1 MNLPLQSVKTDHV
14 SNAKDQVPRRI
25 SIFGSTGSVGENT
38 LDLISFAQSNG
49 AANMEVVALTA
60 NRNARLLAEQAIRY
74 GADFAVVAD
83 DKKYDE
89 LKAHLQGTEIA
100 CGAGDA
106 AMLEAAEME
115 ADWVMAAIVGAAG
128 LQPTLTAARRGA
140 DIAFANKECLV
151 CAGSV
156 FTGAMKQGGGRLLPV
171 DSEHNAIFQ
180 VYDFDRPERI
190 TRILLTASGG
200 PFRTW
205 TRAQMAAVS
214 VEQAVAHPNWS
225 MGAKISI
232 DSATMMNKGLE
243 LIEAARLFPTPSSDI
258 EIIVHPQSV
267 IHSMVEYVDGSVL
280 AQMGTPD
287 MRTPIASA
295 LAWPDRVAS
304 PSPKLD
310 FSNLANLT
318 FEEADAEKFPALRL
332 SREALELDG
341 LAPTALNAA
350 NEIAVEA
357 FLKRHLKFLDI
368 TAVTEQVLTS
378 FGFAKCDGEI
388 TLEDVLETDKEAR
401 RKASDIV
408 ATLSA

>member
-1 MNLPLQSVKTDHV
+1 MSLSLQT
-14 SNAKDQVPRRI
+14 AMAADQVNNSEQEVRRL
-25 SIFGSTGSVGENT
+25 SVFGSTGSVGVNT
-38 LDLISFAQSNG
+38 LDLIDYAQKHS
-49 AANMEVVALTA
+49 EQKLQVVALTA
-60 NRNARLLAEQAIRY
+60 NSNVDLLAKQAI
-74 GADFAVVAD
+74 ATNAQFAVVAD
-83 DKKYDE
+83 DSKYED
-89 LKAHLQGTEIA
+89 LKQLLQGTDIVV
-100 CGAGDA
+100 GAGES

-128 LQPTLTAARRGA
+128 LQTSLTAARRGA

-156 FTGAMKQGGGRLLPV
+156 FLDAMKQGGGRLLPV

-180 VYDFDRPERI
+180 VYDFERPERI

-205 TRAQMAAVS
+205 SREQMAEVT
-214 VEQAVAHPNWS
+214 VEQAVNHPNWS
-225 MGAKISI
+225 MGAKIST

-243 LIEAARLFPTPSSDI
+243 LIEAARLFPTPSDDI

-295 LAWPDRVAS
+295 LAWPDRVES
-304 PSPKLD
+304 PSAKLD
-310 FSNLANLT
+310 FGRLSDLT
-318 FEEADAEKFPALRL
+318 FEAADPEKFPALRL
-332 SREALELDG
+332 AREALELDG

-357 FLKRHLKFLDI
+357 FLNRHLKFLDI
-368 TAVTEQVLTS
+368 TAVTEQVLGS
-378 FGFAKCDGEI
+378 FDFVSSKDGI
-388 TLEDVLETDKEAR
+388 TLENVLEIDRVAR
-401 RKASDIV
+401 KKAWEVI
-408 ATLSA
+408 TKLSA

>member
-1 MNLPLQSVKTDHV
+1 MDLSLQSATAADPDN
-14 SNAKDQVPRRI
+14 SSGREPRRV
-25 SIFGSTGSVGENT
+25 SVFGSTGSVGVST
-38 LDLISFAQSNG
+38 LDLIEYTNKHS
-49 AANMEVVALTA
+49 EKELEIVALTA
-60 NRNARLLAEQAIRY
+60 NTNVELLARQAITMR
-74 GADFAVVAD
+74 AQFAVVAD
-83 DKKYDE
+83 ETKYLDLKE
-89 LKAHLQGTEIA
+89 LLQGTDVA
-100 CGAGDA
+100 VGAGEE
-106 AMLEAAEME
+106 AMQQAAEMD

-128 LQPTLTAARRGA
+128 LQTSLTAARRGA

-156 FTGAMKQGGGRLLPV
+156 FLDAMAQGGGRLLPV

-205 TRAQMAAVS
+205 SRDQMAQVT
-214 VEQAVAHPNWS
+214 VEQAVNHPNWS

-304 PSPKLD
+304 PSAKLD
-310 FSNLANLT
+310 FHTLTDLT
-318 FEEADAEKFPALRL
+318 FEMADAEKFPALRL
-332 SREALELDG
+332 AREALELDG

-357 FLKRHLKFLDI
+357 FLNRHLNFLDI
-368 TAVTEQVLTS
+368 TAVTEQVLDS
-378 FGFAKCDGEI
+378 FGFAVCRDGI
-388 TLEDVLETDKEAR
+388 SLENVLETDRDAR
-401 RKASDIV
+401 HKAREIV
-408 ATLSA
+408 AKLSC